1 MLNYVLAETRV
12 TLITIQKRSALIQE
26 ESKTSPN
33 RRMGKFKIDKNVKQ
47 DRGELDITY
56 ICEVGKVR
64 MI

>member
-1 MLNYVLAETRV
+1 MLNYVHKESWV
-12 TLITIQKRSALIQE
+12 TLITIQKRSALLQE

-33 RRMGKFKIDKNVKQ
+33 RSKGKLKMDKNVNQ

-64 MI
+64 RI